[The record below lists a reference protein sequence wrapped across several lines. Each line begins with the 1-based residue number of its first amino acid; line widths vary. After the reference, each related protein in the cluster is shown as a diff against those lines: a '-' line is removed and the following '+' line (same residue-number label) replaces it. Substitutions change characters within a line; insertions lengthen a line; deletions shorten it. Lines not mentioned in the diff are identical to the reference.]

1 MVHMIDPIYGG
12 IRSLTKSSR
21 PHMFIAELNLCMD
34 SFKEMLTEE
43 ISLEQIDKGKNI
55 STPSC
60 PI

>member
-1 MVHMIDPIYGG
+1 MANLIEHIYGG

-34 SFKEMLTEE
+34 SFKEMFIEE
-43 ISLEQIDKGKNI
+43 ISVKQIDKGKNI